1 MVIKRCLEGV
11 ILTTFTLNFDLELS
25 EEEERLLRNI
35 LGDIDPQKTFD
46 EILSD
51 FGKASFEEYYRMFL
65 GQKVFTRGSDFQ
77 EYRLFLIIKRAL
89 ENDIANEELVS
100 SLFQL
105 TASQSRSL
113 IRSVL
118 SKYQYELHDAIE
130 NTLIKVLQNA
140 QEVPSSSG
148 RTSEYT
154 IDVRNKSIV
163 SELNQLLGNIDG
175 NLPQITHKRGTY
187 SNYVVSVASYRAL
200 CNKLIVSETEEQP
213 QEV

>member
-1 MVIKRCLEGV
+1 M
-11 ILTTFTLNFDLELS
+11 NFNFELS
-25 EEEERLLRNI
+25 EEDERLLRNI
-35 LGDIDPQKTFD
+35 LGVIDPHRSFE

-100 SLFQL
+100 NLFQL

-118 SKYQYELHDAIE
+118 SKYQYELHDAI
-130 NTLIKVLQNA
+130 NNSLIKVLQNA
-140 QEVPSSSG
+140 EEVQSNSG

-175 NLPQITHKRGTY
+175 NLPQITQKKGTY
-187 SNYVVSVASYRAL
+187 SKYIVSVSSYSAL
-200 CNKLIVSETEEQP
+200 CGNLRVTDAEEQP
-213 QEV
+213 QGV

>member
-1 MVIKRCLEGV
+1 MA
-11 ILTTFTLNFDLELS
+11 TFTVNFDFEMS

-35 LGDIDPQKTFD
+35 LGDIDPQKTFE

-51 FGKASFEEYYRMFL
+51 FSKASFEEYYRMFL

-89 ENDIANEELVS
+89 ENDIPSEELVS

-118 SKYQYELHDAIE
+118 SKYQYELHDALK
-130 NTLIKVLQNA
+130 NTLVKVLQNA
-140 QEVPSSSG
+140 QEVQSNSG

-175 NLPQITHKRGTY
+175 NLPQITQKRGTY
-187 SNYVVSVASYRAL
+187 SKYIVSVASYRAL
-200 CNKLIVSETEEQP
+200 CEKLEVTEGENQEQP
-213 QEV
+213 QGV

>member
-1 MVIKRCLEGV
+1 M
-11 ILTTFTLNFDLELS
+11 TTFTLNFDLKLS

-140 QEVPSSSG
+140 QDVPSSGG

-175 NLPQITHKRGTY
+175 NLPQITQKRGTY
-187 SNYVVSVASYRAL
+187 STYIVSVASYRAL
-200 CNKLIVSETEEQP
+200 CENLGFLEVEEQP

>member
-1 MVIKRCLEGV
+1 MA
-11 ILTTFTLNFDLELS
+11 TFTVNFDFELS
-25 EEEERLLRNI
+25 EEDERLLRNI
-35 LGDIDPQKTFD
+35 LSEIDPQRNFE

-118 SKYQYELHDAIE
+118 SKYQYELHDALN
-130 NTLIKVLQNA
+130 NTLIKVLQDA
-140 QEVPSSSG
+140 QDVHSSGG

-154 IDVRNKSIV
+154 IDVRNKSVV

-175 NLPQITHKRGTY
+175 NLPQITQKRGTY
-187 SNYVVSVASYRAL
+187 SKYLVSVASYRAL
-200 CNKLIVSETEEQP
+200 CDKLGVIQAEEQEQP
-213 QEV
+213 QGV

>member
-1 MVIKRCLEGV
+1 MA
-11 ILTTFTLNFDLELS
+11 TFTVNFDFELA
-25 EEEERLLRNI
+25 EEDERLLRNI
-35 LGDIDPQKTFD
+35 LCDIDLQRTFD

-89 ENDIANEELVS
+89 DNGIANEELVS
-100 SLFQL
+100 NLFQL
-105 TASQSRSL
+105 TSSQSRSL

-118 SKYQYELHDAIE
+118 SKYQYELHDAIK
-130 NTLIKVLQNA
+130 NTFIKVLQNA
-140 QEVPSSSG
+140 QDVQSNVG

-175 NLPQITHKRGTY
+175 NLPQITQKRGTY
-187 SNYVVSVASYRAL
+187 SKYIVSVASYRAL
-200 CNKLIVSETEEQP
+200 CDNLGVTQP
-213 QEV
+213 QGVN